1 MINKIKKSLNEEIVK
16 INKKDIFIVIS
27 IMIIYGI
34 ITFINLGD
42 LNGINT
48 YHKSKAKSSIKL
60 NIDNKD
66 VYKIKYYTG
75 YNDAKFNINLKN
87 QNDEL
92 IILDEIKSRGIFTWN
107 EIILDH
113 LNTKEIE
120 LEFEEESTLGEI
132 ALYDSNNKL
141 VKYKTNIKE
150 INDEE
155 KIIPKEISYMN
166 TTYFDEVYFARTAY
180 EYVYNLKIYEWTH
193 PPLGK
198 IIEAIPIYIT
208 HKLSPLNYRL
218 MSNISGILIVGVMYI
233 MGAIFF
239 KKRKY
244 AILTS
249 IIMSLDTLHFV
260 HTRMGTLDPHLV
272 LFILLANMFML
283 LFTKTDKFKYLLFSG
298 IFFAL
303 SISIKWTGMYGGI
316 ALAIIYFFHIIKTRT
331 INIKHIEKGFLYF
344 VLIPIVIYIST
355 FLIFS
360 NNYIKTTNINKVI
373 EQNVVMYNYHSKLD
387 TEHFFSSKWY
397 TWPISYKPVWLH
409 EQKYDDNTKETIS
422 NVGNIIL
429 WIGGI
434 IGLIYI
440 MYKSI
445 KKKDEKCIYLIATIL
460 SLWLPYSFISRIMF
474 LYHYYPVIPFILLA
488 LMHLL
493 KDINENKKIKFI
505 VPIFVAASI
514 LFFVIYYPVTS
525 GIRTNVEYI
534 EKLKLL
540 KSWYF

>member
-48 YHKSKAKSSIKL
+48 YHNSKSKSSIKL

-208 HKLSPLNYRL
+208 HKLSPFNYRL

>member
-1 MINKIKKSLNEEIVK
+1 MINKIKKSLNEEIIK
-16 INKKDIFIVIS
+16 INKKDIIIVIS

-48 YHKSKAKSSIKL
+48 YHNSKAKSSIKL

-132 ALYDSNNKL
+132 ALYDLNNKL

>member
-48 YHKSKAKSSIKL
+48 YHNSKSKSSIKL